1 MGRIFRTGFKTLTI
15 FGIALLA
22 GIGIFLSIL
31 FQVQPRG
38 NGGQRQTVLSKIQ
51 QTVSGVLGWDTRRY
65 TRGSIILRPTD
76 SAWGRGGLI
85 PIPVTD
91 EPAIDVDVY
100 NIKEPVDVVFDIYKA
115 SKDDIFRY
123 LTHDD
128 TGNQTSSDVDVSGK
142 EKIGSV
148 TRTFSPD
155 STETSRVRLPIGE
168 KDVGIWYVRATRGST
183 LGDAFVVRSDFGVT
197 AAEENNAILFW
208 GQDFVSK
215 RSVDSG
221 SVALYS
227 LLGSA
232 NKLAEVPFSG
242 QGIAKIPVYSEADIA
257 LVTRPSG
264 IAVVPINLRNL
275 NDNYRFTSYAPKQKQ
290 YKYFVFTDRPIYK
303 PGDKVY
309 FKSVIRDDDD
319 AHYTIPTGSAS
330 VTVVKDWDEKNPILS
345 TSLPVSGDGTVSGD
359 FIVPKDKGAGYY
371 QITVRIGE
379 VKKIYWW
386 EAWENNSVGF
396 RVEEYRKPEY
406 HIDVA
411 TEKTQ
416 YISGDTVNFTVSGSY
431 FSGQPITGSA
441 KYKIVSSDTYDPVYQ
456 SDILNNDYWFEYG
469 GWYGEQ
475 ISSGNISFAGG
486 GIAQGSFRLPSSNN
500 GKNRIITIES
510 EFSDGSGNPVFTSNS
525 VLVRP
530 AEFSL
535 YRTDHSASG
544 AVGRELS
551 IPVILVQNRETDIS
565 GKKLSITVVRKYWEK
580 SSGSQEKYPRYVEKT
595 ENIKEFSVMTKKD
608 GSATLSF
615 TPQKTG
621 SYEWEI
627 TADDN
632 KGNRMVRTLYS
643 WVSSVPS
650 EGETIGNNQ
659 TLKVSTDK
667 DRYMPGDT
675 ARVTIES
682 SFGNRD
688 ILLLV
693 ERGRVRRFQVV
704 GMQGT
709 HTEVSLPL
717 QTADMP
723 NVFLTARSFSP
734 MGLDEYS
741 ADIEVS
747 ALGQKTTLSIRT
759 DKPSYSPGDTATVM
773 VTATD
778 SQGHPV
784 QTDVALWAIDKALFE
799 FVDPSSQTIFQ
810 AFWSLRGNSTVSTH
824 SLEGIFVNQAEGGGC
839 FAQGSL
845 VTMADGSKRA
855 IETLK
860 RGERIATFESPQT
873 KKILSRKVTAV
884 FKQEDIGTIII
895 NRKLS
900 VTPDHYLFVN
910 SGWMQAGSVQDGDT
924 LLGVDGNPVPV
935 TSVEWVLGKTSVY
948 NLEIEGTHTYFV
960 DDLYVHNQKG
970 DGSGRSKFEDTAY
983 WNPSI
988 KTDTQG
994 KATVRIKLPDN
1005 LTTWVVSAVA
1015 ANANTQVGDGKAEIL
1030 VTKQVII
1037 RPIVPNLLRV
1047 GDKGMVGALVQ
1058 NYSGFSRQ
1066 FTVSL
1071 AATGLSVLD
1080 TPRSITIPSNGTE
1093 EVWWKVEAKKTADTN
1108 TLTFAATDS
1117 AKEGDSITIPLPV
1130 IAAVFFQ
1137 KQGFV
1142 GIGSKEFSLNRFADT
1157 DTNNSQLTLSLSPRI
1172 VGSLP
1177 ETLSSLM
1184 LYPYECSE
1192 QTATKVLA
1200 ALISKTLPA
1209 ADAKDTKQLDAL
1221 IKKGIERIRTLQ
1233 NFDGGWD
1240 WWGEGNSLPFVSEY
1254 VGEVLLEAKKQ
1265 GYDTG
1270 DTLTEL
1276 DSYAKKH
1283 LLPRQEGAEKDKEM
1297 QTLLF
1302 GSMIRFMVSGTNKE
1316 NLYAFHDND
1325 IPDDLLARVSYWR
1338 IQAGDLDTKTNGVD
1352 TLLSRA
1358 TRQGDSAWWK
1368 AGPRARFGSQDLT
1381 TALVIRALIAGKQ
1394 TPETVLPAVRYLVS
1408 SRRSEL
1414 WTHTLATVESVRAL
1428 LSFYQS
1434 SGEGSPNKTYRVLLD
1449 GKMLEQGSITNVSM
1463 RPTVSVPVG
1472 KISPQ
1477 GSALAIKQEG
1487 MGQLYS
1493 AGLYIQKRDASK
1505 VTPQSNGGV
1514 RLTREY
1520 IGEDGSKGPFSL
1532 GEIVTVR
1539 LTVEGLEGAREYG
1552 ILEDHLPAGMVAVNT
1567 TLKNDR
1573 MQLDHTGNN
1582 FQALNMEIGTDS
1594 VYLALNS
1601 IPNSQHIYEY
1611 QARVVTSGKYFAPPA
1626 QFTLMYEPSVYAHTG
1641 GDIVTI
1647 ANTKYS
1653 PKSTA
1658 GQRGRAPDW
1667 VTRNERGLFI
1677 AAVGILLVLA
1687 TTTIFLFSRLYGKK

>member
-1 MGRIFRTGFKTLTI
+1 MGTFFRAGFKTLAI

-22 GIGIFLSIL
+22 GIGIFLSIW
-31 FQVQPRG
+31 FQIQPRG
-38 NGGQRQTVLSKIQ
+38 NGVTRQTVLSTIQ

-264 IAVVPINLRNL
+264 IAVVPINLRYL
-275 NDNYRFTSYAPKQKQ
+275 NENYRFTSYAPKQKQ

-309 FKSVIRDDDD
+309 FKAIIRDDDD
-319 AHYTIPTGSAS
+319 AQYSIPTGLAS
-330 VTVVKDWDEKNPILS
+330 VTVVKDWDEKNPILT
-345 TSLPVSGDGTVSGD
+345 TSLPVSKEGTVTGD
-359 FIVPKDKGAGYY
+359 FVVPKDKGAGYY

-475 ISSGNISFAGG
+475 VSSGNISFAGG
-486 GIAQGSFRLPSSNN
+486 GIAQGSFVLPASNN

-510 EFSDGSGNPVFTSNS
+510 EYVDGSGNPASAVKS

-535 YRTDHSASG
+535 YRTDHYTSG
-544 AVGRELS
+544 TIGREIS
-551 IPVILVQNRETDIS
+551 IPVILVSNRETNIS
-565 GKKLSITVVRKYWEK
+565 GRKLTVSVNRKYWEK
-580 SSGSQEKYPRYVEKT
+580 QSGSEEKYPRLVEKT
-595 ENIKEFSVMTKKD
+595 ENVKEFSVTTKKD
-608 GSATLSF
+608 GTATLSF

-621 SYEWEI
+621 SYEWKI
-627 TADDN
+627 TAEDN
-632 KGNRMVRTLYS
+632 KGNSIIRTFYS
-643 WVSSVPS
+643 WVSSVPA
-650 EGETIGNNQ
+650 EGETMGNDQ
-659 TLKVSTDK
+659 FLKVSTDK
-667 DRYMPGDT
+667 DRYIPGDT
-675 ARVTIES
+675 AHITIES

-688 ILLLV
+688 MLLLV

-704 GMQGT
+704 RMEGT
-709 HTEVSLPL
+709 QAEVSLPL
-717 QTADMP
+717 QTTDMP

-734 MGLDEYS
+734 TGLDEYS
-741 ADIEVS
+741 VDVEVS
-747 ALGQKTTLSIRT
+747 ALQQKTNLSIRT
-759 DKPSYSPGDTATVM
+759 DKSSYNPGDTATVTL
-773 VTATD
+773 TATD
-778 SQGHPV
+778 SQGRPV
-784 QTDVALWAIDKALFE
+784 QTDAALWAIDKALFE
-799 FVDPSSQTIFQ
+799 LVDASTETIFQ
-810 AFWSLRGNSTVSTH
+810 AFWNKRGNGTVSTH

-839 FAQGSL
+839 FAEGSR
-845 VTMADGSKRA
+845 VTMADGSKKA

-860 RGERIATFESPQT
+860 PGDRIASFDSPQT
-873 KKILSRKVTAV
+873 KKILSRKVTAIS
-884 FKQEDIGTIII
+884 KKEDIGTIII
-895 NRKLS
+895 NKSLS

-910 SGWMQAGSVQDGDT
+910 NGWMQAGSVQGGDT
-924 LLGVDGNPVPV
+924 LLGIDGNPVPV

-983 WNPSI
+983 WNPSV
-988 KTDTQG
+988 KTDSQG
-994 KATVRIKLPDN
+994 KATVRFKLPDN

-1015 ANANTQVGDGKAEIL
+1015 ANADTQVGDGKAEIL
-1030 VTKQVII
+1030 VTKQIII

-1071 AATGLSVLD
+1071 AASGLSVLD
-1080 TPRSITIPSNGTE
+1080 APRTITIPIGGTE
-1093 EVWWKVEAKKTADTN
+1093 EIWWKVEAKNPDGTN
-1108 TLTFAATDS
+1108 TLTFTAADS
-1117 AKEGDSITIPLPV
+1117 AKDGDSITIPLPV
-1130 IAAVFFQ
+1130 VAPVFIQ

-1142 GIGSKEFSLNRFADT
+1142 GIGSKDFTLNRFS
-1157 DTNNSQLTLSLSPRI
+1157 DTNTNDSELTLFLSPTI
-1172 VGSLP
+1172 IGTLP
-1177 ETLSSLM
+1177 QSLSSLM
-1184 LYPYECSE
+1184 LYPYDCSE

-1200 ALISKTLPA
+1200 ALISKTLPGV
-1209 ADAKDTKQLDAL
+1209 DVKDKEKLDTL
-1221 IKKGIERIRTLQ
+1221 IKKGIERLGKLQ
-1233 NFDGGWD
+1233 NSDGGWD
-1240 WWGEGNSLPFVSEY
+1240 WWEEGSSLPFLSEY
-1254 VGEVLLEAKKQ
+1254 VGEVLVEAKKQ

-1270 DTLTEL
+1270 DILTAL
-1276 DSYAKKH
+1276 DSYAQRL
-1283 LLPRQEGAEKDKEM
+1283 LLPRQAGTPKEKEM

-1302 GSMIRFMVSGTNKE
+1302 GSMLRSMISGKNKE
-1316 NLYAFHDND
+1316 SLYAFPDSD
-1325 IPDDLLARVSYWR
+1325 IPDDILARVSYWR
-1338 IQAGDLDTKTNGVD
+1338 IQSGDMDNKTNGID

-1358 TRQGDSAWWK
+1358 IRQGDSASWK
-1368 AGPRARFGSQDLT
+1368 PGERSRFGSQDLT
-1381 TALVIRALIAGKQ
+1381 TALVIRALVTGKQ
-1394 TPETVLPAVRYLVS
+1394 TPETILPAVRHLVS
-1408 SRRSEL
+1408 SRRSEF

-1428 LSFYQS
+1428 LSYYQA
-1434 SGEGSPNKTYRVLLD
+1434 SGEGSPNETYRVLLD
-1449 GKMLEQGSITNVSM
+1449 GVTLGQGSITNVSM
-1463 RPTVSVPVG
+1463 RPSVSVPVE
-1472 KISPQ
+1472 KISQ
-1477 GSALAIKQEG
+1477 KGSTLRIEQSG
-1487 MGQLYS
+1487 TGQLYHS
-1493 AGLYIQKRDASK
+1493 GVFHQYRDASK

-1520 IGEDGSKGPFSL
+1520 IGEDGSKGSFSL

-1539 LTVEGLEGAREYG
+1539 LTIEGLEGAREYG
-1552 ILEDHLPAGMVAVNT
+1552 VLEDHLPAGMVAVNT

-1573 MQLDHTGNN
+1573 MTADRTRDN
-1582 FQALNMEIGTDS
+1582 FQAFHMEIGTDS
-1594 VYLALNS
+1594 VYLTLHS
-1601 IPNSQHIYEY
+1601 IPNSQRVYEY

-1626 QFTLMYEPSVYAHTG
+1626 QFNLMYEPSVYANTG
-1641 GDIVTI
+1641 GNIVTI

-1653 PKSTA
+1653 PKPAAVPGSA
-1658 GQRGRAPDW
+1658 SDW
-1667 VTRNERGLFI
+1667 IKRNERVLFI
-1677 AAVGILLVLA
+1677 AAVGMLLVLA
-1687 TTTIFLFSRLYGKK
+1687 ATTIFLFSRLYGKK